1 MGVKRRM
8 SVRVAVLVVPAL
20 LGMAGPQ
27 LGQVVAAAPGD
38 PAAEVP
44 VSAPAAVDGSIV
56 QFALGVGRDAA
67 AAALSE
73 HGVTASKWID
83 GSRVVAVVDRPVSEL
98 GALAGDARVGVVEAN
113 VALVDPSDGAATGD
127 AVDAVGVA
135 DAAGEAAVQKT
146 APWNLDR
153 LDQSALP
160 LDLGY
165 DTAYAGRGVTA
176 YVIDSGIRSTHVEF
190 GGRVVAGYSVYGDD
204 GRTDCRSHG
213 THVAA
218 TIGGATSGVAKQVT
232 IVPVRASQCD
242 GLYFNSDLIDSFA
255 WVRSHHQAGVPA
267 VLNMSVAGSIS
278 ATLDQAVRDTVADG
292 VVVVLAAGNDGGSAC
307 SLSPSREPL
316 AITVAA
322 VDDADVAPSWSN
334 DGPCVDIFAPGVDI
348 VAATNTS
355 NTAFESKDGTSMAA
369 PHVAGAAALIL
380 EREPT
385 LTPAQ
390 VASRLI
396 DLSIT
401 GVVGNAG
408 AGSPN
413 RLLHV
418 PSNGYVPL
426 TPARLM
432 DTRPDGVTVDGVAQR
447 DGIRTGGAITPLQIT
462 GRGGVPTSAG
472 AVALN
477 VTAVGGPLPGFLTVF
492 PCGGTPPN
500 SSNLNFAANGVIP
513 NAVVSKTDAQGRVC
527 LFSNVST
534 HVIVDVN
541 GYFPSGSSYVGLT
554 PARLMDTR
562 AGTATVDGQA
572 AGGGTRAAGQVT
584 ELVVAGRGGVP
595 ADAEAAVLNVTAV
608 AGRNP
613 GFVTVYPCGSPQPN
627 SSNLNFAANGTI
639 PNAVFATIGTA
650 GTVCLFTNAN
660 TDLIVDVGG
669 YFPGGS
675 SYVPMNPAR
684 LMDTRT
690 DGVTIDGQSSKIG
703 LRSAG
708 QVTELVVEGRAGV
721 PVAATGVVL
730 NVTVTGPTSPG
741 YVTVLP
747 CGESVPNSSNLNFA
761 AAQTIPNAVVAK
773 IGTGGKVCLFSQV
786 PLHLVVDVGGY
797 LVE

>member
-1 MGVKRRM
+1 M
-8 SVRVAVLVVPAL
+8 SVERRTSVLVAVLAML
-20 LGMAGPQ
+20 ATAGPQ

-83 GSRVVAVVDRPVSEL
+83 GSRVVAVVDRPVGEL

-113 VALVDPSDGAATGD
+113 VALVDPSDGAATSD
-127 AVDAVGVA
+127 AVDAVDAVDVA

-477 VTAVGGPLPGFLTVF
+477 VTAVGGAQAGFLTVF

-500 SSNLNFAANGVIP
+500 SSNLNFSANGVIP
-513 NAVVSKTDAQGRVC
+513 NAVVSTTDAHG
-527 LFSNVST
+527 
-534 HVIVDVN
+534 HV
-541 GYFPSGSSYVGLT
+541 
-554 PARLMDTR
+554 
-562 AGTATVDGQA
+562 
-572 AGGGTRAAGQVT
+572 
-584 ELVVAGRGGVP
+584 
-595 ADAEAAVLNVTAV
+595 
-608 AGRNP
+608 
-613 GFVTVYPCGSPQPN
+613 
-627 SSNLNFAANGTI
+627 
-639 PNAVFATIGTA
+639 
-650 GTVCLFTNAN
+650 
-660 TDLIVDVGG
+660 
-669 YFPGGS
+669 
-675 SYVPMNPAR
+675 
-684 LMDTRT
+684 
-690 DGVTIDGQSSKIG
+690 
-703 LRSAG
+703 
-708 QVTELVVEGRAGV
+708 
-721 PVAATGVVL
+721 
-730 NVTVTGPTSPG
+730 
-741 YVTVLP
+741 
-747 CGESVPNSSNLNFA
+747 
-761 AAQTIPNAVVAK
+761 
-773 IGTGGKVCLFSQV
+773 
-786 PLHLVVDVGGY
+786 
-797 LVE
+797 